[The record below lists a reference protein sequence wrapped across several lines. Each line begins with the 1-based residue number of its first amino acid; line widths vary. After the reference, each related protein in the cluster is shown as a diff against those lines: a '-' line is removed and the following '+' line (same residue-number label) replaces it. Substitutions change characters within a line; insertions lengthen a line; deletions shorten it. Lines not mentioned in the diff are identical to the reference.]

1 MIRRVVVVAM
11 GNEYRRDDGAGLAVV
26 RSVRPR
32 LGELSTPEVD
42 AVGIGPFGD
51 PLDLLGQWD
60 DAALAVVV
68 DAVRTGAPPGTVVVV
83 ELGARPGATDAA
95 EVGRTGDAGEAGR
108 TGGAAEAGRTGDAAE
123 AGRTGDAGDG
133 RGDAVTEP
141 GYATG
146 VTDRRASST
155 HGLGIAGALRLA
167 RAVGRAPDRVLAV
180 GIEGEDFGNG
190 TGLSDAVARAV
201 EEAAARVLE
210 IVGTALPCA

>member
-108 TGGAAEAGRTGDAAE
+108 TGGAAEAGRTGDA
-123 AGRTGDAGDG
+123 GDG